1 MKKMSFRP
9 LLLCALFAAATG
21 AAHAATGPND
31 VAALRANAEKGN
43 PVAQY
48 ILGLV
53 CADPTE
59 AAHDPAE
66 AYIWLSLATA
76 SGAASQQLDSLRSSL
91 TPAQLAAA
99 QQRLA
104 DHGFTPVPSAV
115 QLAQDRLR
123 LTADL
128 AAAQQDN
135 ARLKSSLAEAG
146 QAAAE
151 RDRLRADL
159 ADLRKNSPAAPAAD
173 VAALQAER
181 DQLAR
186 NTQTLEKER
195 DDLKVQLATAELR
208 EKLASG
214 KAAPPAATPSPAPGP
229 DAAGSTQLKEQLA
242 ATEASLATARQ
253 ELDSLRQRL
262 AGGASPEAFA
272 ALKAERD
279 QLAAERDALK
289 AQAAPAA
296 VSAATPGSDDL
307 KQKLDLSEEKLAAA
321 LRAYTVQ
328 LAELD
333 RLQKS
338 LVSVDAERAAAAA
351 RADALASQLADAGK
365 SSGERDVRVAQLEQ
379 DLAAVR
385 STSAA
390 TDATLATLR
399 EQLRQTQDMAA
410 AVGAEN
416 QAFRTR
422 LALAGAPPAVAFV
435 APERPAP
442 AVPTEPAPLALP
454 PAETPAATPAETPA
468 PPAAEARIHVVA
480 AGDSLTKIA
489 RRYYGSANRWN
500 EILAANKAAI
510 KNPNLLIPGTK
521 LTLP

>member
-1 MKKMSFRP
+1 MKNMSFRP
-9 LLLCALFAAATG
+9 LLLCALFAAAAS
-21 AAHAATGPND
+21 AASAATGPND

-66 AYIWLSLATA
+66 AYVWLSLATS

-128 AAAQQDN
+128 TAAQQDN
-135 ARLKSSLAEAG
+135 AQLKASLDAAG

-151 RDRLRADL
+151 RDRLRAEL
-159 ADLRKNSPAAPAAD
+159 ADLRKNTPAAPAAD
-173 VAALQAER
+173 VATLQAER

-186 NTQTLEKER
+186 NTQALEKER

-229 DAAGSTQLKEQLA
+229 DAPGTTQLKEQLA
-242 ATEASLATARQ
+242 ATETSLATARQ
-253 ELDSLRQRL
+253 ELDSLRQRSL
-262 AGGASPEAFA
+262 GGPSPEAFA

-289 AQAAPAA
+289 AQTAPAAAPAA
-296 VSAATPGSDDL
+296 AGTDDL
-307 KQKLDLSEEKLAAA
+307 KQKLDLSDEKLAAA

-365 SSGERDVRVAQLEQ
+365 STGERDVRVAQLEQ

-390 TDATLATLR
+390 TDGTLATLR

-416 QAFRTR
+416 QSFRTR

-442 AVPTEPAPLALP
+442 AVPAEPAPLALP

-500 EILAANKAAI
+500 DILAANKGAI

-521 LTLP
+521 LTIP

>member
-1 MKKMSFRP
+1 MKILSLRP
-9 LLLCALFAAATG
+9 LLLCALFAAAAS
-21 AAHAATGPND
+21 AASAATGPND

-43 PVAQY
+43 SVAQF

-66 AYIWLSLATA
+66 AYVWLSLATA
-76 SGAASQQLDSLRSSL
+76 SGYATQQLDALRASL

-104 DHGFTPVPSAV
+104 DHGFTPAPPADQLV
-115 QLAQDRLR
+115 QDKLR

-135 ARLKSSLAEAG
+135 ARLKAGLDAAG

-151 RDRLRADL
+151 RDRVRAEL
-159 ADLRKNSPAAPAAD
+159 ADLRKAAPGTPGD

-186 NTQTLEKER
+186 NTQALEKER

-214 KAAPPAATPSPAPGP
+214 KAAAPLATPPSAPGP
-229 DAAGSTQLKEQLA
+229 EAGSLAQVKEQLA
-242 ATEASLATARQ
+242 ATEARLATAQ
-253 ELDSLRQRL
+253 QQLDSLRQRPP
-262 AGGASPEAFA
+262 GAPDPEAFA
-272 ALKAERD
+272 ALRAERD
-279 QLAAERDALK
+279 QLAAERDTLK
-289 AQAAPAA
+289 AQAAATPPAA
-296 VSAATPGSDDL
+296 GPDDL
-307 KQKLDLSEEKLAAA
+307 KQKLDLSEEKLTAA
-321 LRAYTVQ
+321 LRAYTLQ
-328 LAELD
+328 LADLD

-351 RADALASQLADAGK
+351 RADALAGQLADAGK
-365 SSGERDVRVAQLEQ
+365 TAGDRDVRIAQLEQ
-379 DLAAVR
+379 DLAAVH
-385 STSAA
+385 STNASA
-390 TDATLATLR
+390 DGTLATLR

-410 AVGAEN
+410 AVVTEN
-416 QAFRTR
+416 QAFRNR
-422 LALAGAPPAVAFV
+422 LALSGPPPAVAFV
-435 APERPAP
+435 APDRPTP
-442 AVPTEPAPLALP
+442 AVPPEPAPLALP
-454 PAETPAATPAETPA
+454 PAETPAAPPAETPA
-468 PPAAEARIHVVA
+468 PPATEARVHVVA

-500 EILAANKAAI
+500 EILTANKDVI

-521 LTLP
+521 LNIP